1 METTQWIKKTLN
13 TALNNP
19 EIGSIIIT
27 VTQPWNYVKEEYDID
42 IIKQKFDSLKKEFD
56 KEKNIFYE
64 VISSHKNKINFYYPK
79 RAFLNKLLNTTKFK
93 SILLIVGERHSAF
106 VTGRWNNCDGFPM
119 AVAGPLDSWQQCG
132 GGPYSQ
138 GSFHY
143 SGNQYL
149 NIT

>member
-42 IIKQKFDSLKKEFD
+42 IIKQKYDSLKKEFD

-79 RAFLNKLLNTTKFK
+79 RAFLTK
-93 SILLIVGERHSAF
+93 
-106 VTGRWNNCDGFPM
+106 
-119 AVAGPLDSWQQCG
+119 
-132 GGPYSQ
+132 
-138 GSFHY
+138 
-143 SGNQYL
+143 
-149 NIT
+149 